1 MGELLHVSSSPHIRS
16 KVTTDYLMKMVI
28 VALMPA
34 TVAGVCFF
42 GWKALLLVCLSVAT
56 CVATEGIYETL
67 MHKPL
72 TIWDGSA
79 VITGLLLGLNL
90 PASAPWWI
98 PVIGGV
104 FAILIVKQLFGGL
117 GQNIMNPALAARCFL
132 LLSFTGQMTNFSAD
146 GGLVKLVDTVSG
158 ATYSSK
164 GIISAVKNAL
174 TGEKDSGTT
183 GSSQEGTSASQSQST
198 PEAAGSV
205 QEPSAY
211 KDGTYYGT
219 GTGFAGNL
227 KVEVVINGGKISNIQ
242 IVETNDGSEYIQK
255 ASGVINRIL
264 GAQSTNGIDT
274 VSGATFSSNGI
285 IKAVR
290 NALSQA
296 AATES
301 VAAENRGSTGSDGT
315 NTENKENTENNTTA
329 VNGTLPY
336 NEGVYYG
343 TAEGYNG
350 DITVAVVI
358 QEKTLKAVLVI
369 GEEDDDAF
377 FGRAMDVVTQMMKK
391 QSTEVDTV
399 SGATYS
405 SKGLIQAVKNA
416 LEEAKR
422 VTNGETDTDD
432 DNNVVQLNT
441 EEVEKAIDAVNELN
455 GSDYTSASW
464 AVVKVRLKDARKV
477 LKNATE
483 QTQLDEAAVQLNQA
497 VTELQISDGT
507 NDDPEPDLPPESTY
521 IDGVY
526 PVTVLCLPDAD
537 MDFEAYN
544 LFAQVTIQDDKI
556 IKIDNV
562 YGDGGSGNDSYI
574 NKAVNG
580 TSSKTGVVKQITEK
594 GNLDGIDTVSRATCT
609 SQAIIDA
616 CQQALNNAKRQ

>member
-1 MGELLHVSSSPHIRS
+1 MDIREVIEKCKPFAPVLSAAVVAACVAGSLYGYKVPVYEMNASVGETQEQQDEVPVVKTSTEDAEDETAEDEEQAKGSFDLEDGVYQGSGTGYRGDI
-16 KVTTDYLMKMVI
+16 
-28 VALMPA
+28 
-34 TVAGVCFF
+34 TVAVKIKDKQIASIEILSASDDEPFF
-42 GWKALLLVCLSVAT
+42 GRAK
-56 CVATEGIYETL
+56 
-67 MHKPL
+67 
-72 TIWDGSA
+72 
-79 VITGLLLGLNL
+79 GL
-90 PASAPWWI
+90 I
-98 PVIGGV
+98 DQI
-104 FAILIVKQLFGGL
+104 IKKQ
-117 GQNIMNPALAARCFL
+117 
-132 LLSFTGQMTNFSAD
+132 ST
-146 GGLVKLVDTVSG
+146 KVDTVSG

-183 GSSQEGTSASQSQST
+183 GSSQEGTSGNQNTT
-198 PEAAGSV
+198 PEAVGSV
-205 QEPSAY
+205 QEPSSY

-219 GTGFAGNL
+219 GSGFAGNL
-227 KVEVVINGGKISNIQ
+227 KVEVVISGGKISSIQ

-255 ASGVINRIL
+255 ASGVISQIL
-264 GAQSTNGIDT
+264 NAQSTNNIDT

-301 VAAENRGSTGSDGT
+301 TAAENGGTSDGSD
-315 NTENKENTENNTTA
+315 TEKKDDTTTT
-329 VNGTLPY
+329 VTGTLPY

-350 DITVAVVI
+350 DITVAIVI
-358 QEKTLKAVLVI
+358 QENTLKAVLVI
-369 GEEDDDAF
+369 GEEDDDTF
-377 FGRAMDVVTQMMKK
+377 FNRAMDVVAQMMKK

-416 LEEAKR
+416 LEEARR
-422 VTNGETDTDD
+422 VTNGETDD

-464 AVVKVRLKDARKV
+464 AVVKVRLKDARKA

-483 QTQLDEAAVQLNQA
+483 QTQLDEAAAELNQA
-497 VTELQISDGT
+497 VKELRISDGS
-507 NDDPEPDLPPESTY
+507 NEAPEPDVPESTY
-521 IDGVY
+521 IDGEY
-526 PVTVLCLPDAD
+526 PVTVLCLPDED
-537 MDFEAYN
+537 MDFVAYN
-544 LFAQVTIQDDKI
+544 LFATVAIRDDEI
-556 IKIDNV
+556 VGITNI
-562 YGDGGSGNDSYI
+562 YGDGGSDNGSYI
-574 NKAVNG
+574 RRAING
-580 TSSKTGVVKQITEK
+580 TSSKAGVVDQIIKK

-616 CQQALNNAKRQ
+616 CQQALNNAKR

>member
-1 MGELLHVSSSPHIRS
+1 MDIREVIEKCKPFAPVLS
-16 KVTTDYLMKMVI
+16 AAVVAACVAGSLYGYKVPVYEMNASVEETQEQQDEVPVVKTSTEDAEDETAEDEEQAKGSFDLEDGVYQGTGTGYRGDI
-28 VALMPA
+28 
-34 TVAGVCFF
+34 TVAVKIKDKQIASIEILSASDDEPFF
-42 GWKALLLVCLSVAT
+42 GRAK
-56 CVATEGIYETL
+56 
-67 MHKPL
+67 
-72 TIWDGSA
+72 
-79 VITGLLLGLNL
+79 GL
-90 PASAPWWI
+90 I
-98 PVIGGV
+98 DQI
-104 FAILIVKQLFGGL
+104 IKKQ
-117 GQNIMNPALAARCFL
+117 
-132 LLSFTGQMTNFSAD
+132 ST
-146 GGLVKLVDTVSG
+146 KVDTVSG

-183 GSSQEGTSASQSQST
+183 GSSQEGTSGNQNTT
-198 PEAAGSV
+198 PEAVGSV
-205 QEPSAY
+205 QEPSSY

-219 GTGFAGNL
+219 GSGFAGNL
-227 KVEVVINGGKISNIQ
+227 KVEVVISGGKISSIQ

-255 ASGVINRIL
+255 ASGVISQIL
-264 GAQSTNGIDT
+264 NAQSTNNIDT

-301 VAAENRGSTGSDGT
+301 TAAENGGTSDGSD
-315 NTENKENTENNTTA
+315 TEKKDDTTTT
-329 VNGTLPY
+329 VTGTLPY

-350 DITVAVVI
+350 DITVAIVI
-358 QEKTLKAVLVI
+358 QENTLKAVLVI
-369 GEEDDDAF
+369 GEEDDDTF
-377 FGRAMDVVTQMMKK
+377 FNRAMDVVTQMMKK

-416 LEEAKR
+416 LEEARR
-422 VTNGETDTDD
+422 VTNGETDD

-464 AVVKVRLKDARKV
+464 AVVKVRLKDARKA

-483 QTQLDEAAVQLNQA
+483 QTQLDEAAAELNQA
-497 VTELQISDGT
+497 VKELRISDGS
-507 NDDPEPDLPPESTY
+507 NEAPEADVPESTY
-521 IDGVY
+521 IDGEY
-526 PVTVLCLPDAD
+526 PVTVLCLPDED
-537 MDFEAYN
+537 MDFVAYN
-544 LFAQVTIQDDKI
+544 LFATVTIRDDEI
-556 IKIDNV
+556 VGITNI
-562 YGDGGSGNDSYI
+562 YGDGGSDNDSYI
-574 NKAVNG
+574 RRAING
-580 TSSKTGVVKQITEK
+580 TSSKAGVVDQIIKK

-616 CQQALNNAKRQ
+616 CQQALNNAKR

>member
-1 MGELLHVSSSPHIRS
+1 MDIREVIEKCKPFAPVLSAAVVAACVAGSLYGYKVPVYEMNASVGETQEQQDEVPVVKTSTEDAENETAEDEEQAKGSFDLEDGVYQGIGTGYRG
-16 KVTTDYLMKMVI
+16 DI
-28 VALMPA
+28 
-34 TVAGVCFF
+34 TVAVKIKDKQIASIEILSASDDEPFF
-42 GWKALLLVCLSVAT
+42 GRAK
-56 CVATEGIYETL
+56 
-67 MHKPL
+67 
-72 TIWDGSA
+72 
-79 VITGLLLGLNL
+79 GL
-90 PASAPWWI
+90 I
-98 PVIGGV
+98 DQI
-104 FAILIVKQLFGGL
+104 IKKQ
-117 GQNIMNPALAARCFL
+117 
-132 LLSFTGQMTNFSAD
+132 ST
-146 GGLVKLVDTVSG
+146 KVDTVSG

-183 GSSQEGTSASQSQST
+183 GSSQEGTSGNQNTT
-198 PEAAGSV
+198 PEAVGSV
-205 QEPSAY
+205 QEPSSY

-219 GTGFAGNL
+219 GSGFAGNL
-227 KVEVVINGGKISNIQ
+227 KVEVVISGGKISSIQ

-255 ASGVINRIL
+255 ASGVISQIL
-264 GAQSTNGIDT
+264 NAQSTNNIDT

-301 VAAENRGSTGSDGT
+301 TAAENGGTSDGSD
-315 NTENKENTENNTTA
+315 TEKKDDTITT
-329 VNGTLPY
+329 VTGTLPY

-350 DITVAVVI
+350 DITVAIVI
-358 QEKTLKAVLVI
+358 QENTLKAVLVI
-369 GEEDDDAF
+369 GEEDDDTF
-377 FGRAMDVVTQMMKK
+377 FNRAMDVVTQMMKK

-416 LEEAKR
+416 LEEARR
-422 VTNGETDTDD
+422 VTNGETDD

-464 AVVKVRLKDARKV
+464 AVVKVRLKDARKA

-483 QTQLDEAAVQLNQA
+483 QTQLDEAAAELNQA
-497 VTELQISDGT
+497 VKELRISDGS
-507 NDDPEPDLPPESTY
+507 NEAPEPDVPESIY
-521 IDGVY
+521 IDGEY
-526 PVTVLCLPDAD
+526 PVTVLCLPDED
-537 MDFEAYN
+537 MDFVAYN
-544 LFAQVTIQDDKI
+544 LFATVTIRDDEI
-556 IKIDNV
+556 VGITNI
-562 YGDGGSGNDSYI
+562 YGDGGSDNDSYI
-574 NKAVNG
+574 RRAING
-580 TSSKTGVVKQITEK
+580 TSSKAGVVDQIIQK

-616 CQQALNNAKRQ
+616 CQQALNNAKR

>member
-72 TIWDGSA
+72 TIRDGSA

-158 ATYSSK
+158 AT
-164 GIISAVKNAL
+164 
-174 TGEKDSGTT
+174 
-183 GSSQEGTSASQSQST
+183 
-198 PEAAGSV
+198 
-205 QEPSAY
+205 
-211 KDGTYYGT
+211 
-219 GTGFAGNL
+219 
-227 KVEVVINGGKISNIQ
+227 
-242 IVETNDGSEYIQK
+242 
-255 ASGVINRIL
+255 
-264 GAQSTNGIDT
+264 
-274 VSGATFSSNGI
+274 FSSNGI

-301 VAAENRGSTGSDGT
+301 TAAENGGTSDGSD
-315 NTENKENTENNTTA
+315 TEKKDDTTTT
-329 VNGTLPY
+329 VTGTLPY

-350 DITVAVVI
+350 DITVAIVI
-358 QEKTLKAVLVI
+358 QENTLKAVLVI
-369 GEEDDDAF
+369 GEEDDDTF
-377 FGRAMDVVTQMMKK
+377 FNRAMDVVTQMMKK

-416 LEEAKR
+416 LEEARR
-422 VTNGETDTDD
+422 VTNGETDD

-464 AVVKVRLKDARKV
+464 AVVKVRLKDARKA

-483 QTQLDEAAVQLNQA
+483 QTQLDEAAAELNQA
-497 VTELQISDGT
+497 VKELRISDGS
-507 NDDPEPDLPPESTY
+507 NEAPEPDVPESTY
-521 IDGVY
+521 IDGEY
-526 PVTVLCLPDAD
+526 PVTVLCLPDED
-537 MDFEAYN
+537 MDFVAYN
-544 LFAQVTIQDDKI
+544 LFATVAIRDDEI
-556 IKIDNV
+556 VGITNI
-562 YGDGGSGNDSYI
+562 YGDGGSDNDSYI
-574 NKAVNG
+574 RRAING
-580 TSSKTGVVKQITEK
+580 TSSKAGVVDQIIKK

-616 CQQALNNAKRQ
+616 CQQALNNAKR

>member
-1 MGELLHVSSSPHIRS
+1 MDIREVIEKCKPFAPVLSAAVVAACVAGSLYGYKVPVYEMNASVGETQEQQDEVPVVKTSTEDAEDETAEDEEQAKGSFDLEDGVYQGSGTGYRGDI
-16 KVTTDYLMKMVI
+16 
-28 VALMPA
+28 
-34 TVAGVCFF
+34 TVAVKIKDKQIASIEILSASDDEPFF
-42 GWKALLLVCLSVAT
+42 GRAK
-56 CVATEGIYETL
+56 
-67 MHKPL
+67 
-72 TIWDGSA
+72 
-79 VITGLLLGLNL
+79 GL
-90 PASAPWWI
+90 I
-98 PVIGGV
+98 DQI
-104 FAILIVKQLFGGL
+104 IKKQ
-117 GQNIMNPALAARCFL
+117 
-132 LLSFTGQMTNFSAD
+132 ST
-146 GGLVKLVDTVSG
+146 KVDTVSG

-183 GSSQEGTSASQSQST
+183 GSSQEGTSGNQNTT
-198 PEAAGSV
+198 PEEVGSV
-205 QEPSAY
+205 QEPSSY

-219 GTGFAGNL
+219 GSGFAGNL
-227 KVEVVINGGKISNIQ
+227 KVEVVISGGKISSIQ

-255 ASGVINRIL
+255 ASGVISQIL
-264 GAQSTNGIDT
+264 NAQSTNNIDT

-301 VAAENRGSTGSDGT
+301 TAAENGGTSGGSD
-315 NTENKENTENNTTA
+315 TEKKDDTTTT
-329 VNGTLPY
+329 VTGTLPY

-350 DITVAVVI
+350 DITVAIVI
-358 QEKTLKAVLVI
+358 QENTLKAVLVI
-369 GEEDDDAF
+369 GEEDDDTF
-377 FGRAMDVVTQMMKK
+377 FNRAMDVVTQMMKK

-416 LEEAKR
+416 LEEARR
-422 VTNGETDTDD
+422 VTNGETDD

-464 AVVKVRLKDARKV
+464 AVVKVRLKDARKA

-483 QTQLDEAAVQLNQA
+483 QTQLDEAAAELNQA
-497 VTELQISDGT
+497 VKELRISDGS
-507 NDDPEPDLPPESTY
+507 NEDPEPDVPESTY
-521 IDGVY
+521 IDGEY
-526 PVTVLCLPDAD
+526 PVTVLCLPDED
-537 MDFEAYN
+537 MDFVAYN
-544 LFAQVTIQDDKI
+544 LFATVAIRDDEI
-556 IKIDNV
+556 VGITNI
-562 YGDGGSGNDSYI
+562 YGDGGADNDSYI
-574 NKAVNG
+574 RRAING
-580 TSSKTGVVKQITEK
+580 TSSKAGVVDQIIKK

-616 CQQALNNAKRQ
+616 CQQALNNAKR

>member
-1 MGELLHVSSSPHIRS
+1 MDIREMLEKCKPFAPVVSAAVVAACVAGSLYGY
-16 KVTTDYLMKMVI
+16 KVPVYETKASVEDTQEQEDEVPVVKTSTEEETKEDEAAEEEEQAKGSFDLEDGVYQGSGTGYRGNI
-28 VALMPA
+28 
-34 TVAGVCFF
+34 TVAVTIKDKQITSIEILSASDDEPFF
-42 GWKALLLVCLSVAT
+42 GRAK
-56 CVATEGIYETL
+56 
-67 MHKPL
+67 
-72 TIWDGSA
+72 
-79 VITGLLLGLNL
+79 GL
-90 PASAPWWI
+90 I
-98 PVIGGV
+98 DQI
-104 FAILIVKQLFGGL
+104 IKKQ
-117 GQNIMNPALAARCFL
+117 
-132 LLSFTGQMTNFSAD
+132 ST
-146 GGLVKLVDTVSG
+146 KVDTVSG

-174 TGEKDSGTT
+174 TGKKDSGTT

-198 PEAAGSV
+198 PEAVGSV
-205 QEPSAY
+205 QEPAAY

-227 KVEVVINGGKISNIQ
+227 KVEVVITGGKISNIQ

-255 ASGVINRIL
+255 ASGVINQIL
-264 GAQSTNGIDT
+264 GAQSTNCIDT

-301 VAAENRGSTGSDGT
+301 VAAENGGNAGSDGT

-369 GEEDDDAF
+369 GEEDDDVF

-422 VTNGETDTDD
+422 VTNGDTDTDD

-464 AVVKVRLKDARKV
+464 AVVRVRLKDARKV

-483 QTQLDEAAVQLNQA
+483 QTQLDEAAAQLNQA
-497 VTELQISDGT
+497 VQELQISDGT
-507 NDDPEPDLPPESTY
+507 NEDPEPEPPTESTY
-521 IDGVY
+521 MDGVY

-616 CQQALNNAKRQ
+616 CQQALNNAKRK

>member
-1 MGELLHVSSSPHIRS
+1 MDIREVIEKCKPFAPVLS
-16 KVTTDYLMKMVI
+16 AAVVAACVAGSLYGYKVPVYEMNASVEETQEQQDEVPVVKTSTEDAEDETAEDEEQAKGSFDLEDGVYQGTGTGYRGDI
-28 VALMPA
+28 
-34 TVAGVCFF
+34 TVAVKIKDKQIASIEILSASDDEPFF
-42 GWKALLLVCLSVAT
+42 GRAK
-56 CVATEGIYETL
+56 
-67 MHKPL
+67 
-72 TIWDGSA
+72 
-79 VITGLLLGLNL
+79 GL
-90 PASAPWWI
+90 I
-98 PVIGGV
+98 DQI
-104 FAILIVKQLFGGL
+104 IKKQS
-117 GQNIMNPALAARCFL
+117 M
-132 LLSFTGQMTNFSAD
+132 
-146 GGLVKLVDTVSG
+146 KVDTVSG

-183 GSSQEGTSASQSQST
+183 GSSQEGTSGNQNTT
-198 PEAAGSV
+198 PEAVGSV
-205 QEPSAY
+205 QEPASY

-219 GTGFAGNL
+219 GSGFAGNL
-227 KVEVVINGGKISNIQ
+227 KVEVVISGGKISSIQ

-255 ASGVINRIL
+255 ASGVISQIL
-264 GAQSTNGIDT
+264 NAQSTNNIDT

-301 VAAENRGSTGSDGT
+301 TAAENGGTSDGSD
-315 NTENKENTENNTTA
+315 TEKKDDTTTT
-329 VNGTLPY
+329 VTGTLPY

-350 DITVAVVI
+350 DITVAIVI
-358 QEKTLKAVLVI
+358 QENTLKAVLVI
-369 GEEDDDAF
+369 GEEDDDTF
-377 FGRAMDVVTQMMKK
+377 FNRAMDVVTQMMKK

-416 LEEAKR
+416 LEEARR
-422 VTNGETDTDD
+422 VTNGETDD

-464 AVVKVRLKDARKV
+464 AVVKVRLKDARKA
-477 LKNATE
+477 LKNATG
-483 QTQLDEAAVQLNQA
+483 QVQLDEAAAQLNQA
-497 VTELQISDGT
+497 VQELQISDGT
-507 NDDPEPDLPPESTY
+507 NEDPEPDLPPESTY

-580 TSSKTGVVKQITEK
+580 TSSKTGVVKQIIDK
-594 GNLDGIDTVSRATCT
+594 GNLDGIDAVSRATCT

>member
-1 MGELLHVSSSPHIRS
+1 MDIR
-16 KVTTDYLMKMVI
+16 KVIEKCKPFAPVLSAAV
-28 VALMPA
+28 VAACVAGSLYGYKVPVYEMNASVEETQEQQDEVPVVKTSTEDA
-34 TVAGVCFF
+34 EDETAEDEEQAKGSFDLEDGVYQGSGTGYRGDITVAVKIKDKQIASIEILSASDDEPFF
-42 GWKALLLVCLSVAT
+42 GRAK
-56 CVATEGIYETL
+56 
-67 MHKPL
+67 
-72 TIWDGSA
+72 
-79 VITGLLLGLNL
+79 GL
-90 PASAPWWI
+90 I
-98 PVIGGV
+98 DQI
-104 FAILIVKQLFGGL
+104 IKKQ
-117 GQNIMNPALAARCFL
+117 
-132 LLSFTGQMTNFSAD
+132 ST
-146 GGLVKLVDTVSG
+146 KVDTVSG

-183 GSSQEGTSASQSQST
+183 GSSQEGTSGNQNTT
-198 PEAAGSV
+198 PEAVGSV
-205 QEPSAY
+205 QEPSSY

-219 GTGFAGNL
+219 GSGFAGNL
-227 KVEVVINGGKISNIQ
+227 KVEVVISGGKISSIQ

-255 ASGVINRIL
+255 ASGVISQIL
-264 GAQSTNGIDT
+264 NAQSTNNIDT

-301 VAAENRGSTGSDGT
+301 TAAENGGTSDGSD
-315 NTENKENTENNTTA
+315 TEKKDDTTTT
-329 VNGTLPY
+329 VTGTLPY

-350 DITVAVVI
+350 DITVAIVI
-358 QEKTLKAVLVI
+358 QENTLKAVLVI
-369 GEEDDDAF
+369 GEEDDDTF
-377 FGRAMDVVTQMMKK
+377 FNRAMDVVTQMMKK

-416 LEEAKR
+416 LEEARR
-422 VTNGETDTDD
+422 VTNGETDD

-464 AVVKVRLKDARKV
+464 AVVKVRLKDARKA

-483 QTQLDEAAVQLNQA
+483 QTQLDEAAAELNQA
-497 VTELQISDGT
+497 VKELRISDGS
-507 NDDPEPDLPPESTY
+507 NEAPEPDVPERTY
-521 IDGVY
+521 IDGEY
-526 PVTVLCLPDAD
+526 PVTVLCLPDED
-537 MDFEAYN
+537 MDFVAYN
-544 LFAQVTIQDDKI
+544 LFATVAIRDDEI
-556 IKIDNV
+556 VGITNI
-562 YGDGGSGNDSYI
+562 YGDGGSDNDSYI
-574 NKAVNG
+574 RRAING
-580 TSSKTGVVKQITEK
+580 TSSKAGVVDQIIKK

-616 CQQALNNAKRQ
+616 CQQALNNAKR

>member
-1 MGELLHVSSSPHIRS
+1 MDIREMLEKCKPFAPVLS
-16 KVTTDYLMKMVI
+16 AAV
-28 VALMPA
+28 VAA
-34 TVAGVCFF
+34 CVAGSLYGYKAPVYEIETSEQDAQQQQDEVPVVKTGTEKETDEDETAEEEEQAKGSFDLEDGVYQGTGTGYRGDITAAVKIKDKQIASIEILSASDDEPFF
-42 GWKALLLVCLSVAT
+42 GRAK
-56 CVATEGIYETL
+56 
-67 MHKPL
+67 
-72 TIWDGSA
+72 
-79 VITGLLLGLNL
+79 GL
-90 PASAPWWI
+90 I
-98 PVIGGV
+98 DQI
-104 FAILIVKQLFGGL
+104 IKKQ
-117 GQNIMNPALAARCFL
+117 
-132 LLSFTGQMTNFSAD
+132 ST
-146 GGLVKLVDTVSG
+146 KVDTVSG

-183 GSSQEGTSASQSQST
+183 GSSQEGQNQST

-205 QEPSAY
+205 QEPAAY

-227 KVEVVINGGKISNIQ
+227 KVEVVITGGKISNIQ

-255 ASGVINRIL
+255 ASGVINQIL
-264 GAQSTNGIDT
+264 DAQSTNGIDT

-296 AATES
+296 AVTETA
-301 VAAENRGSTGSDGT
+301 AAEKGSNSGSEGT

-329 VNGTLPY
+329 VTGTLPY

-350 DITVAVVI
+350 DITVAIVI
-358 QEKTLKAVLVI
+358 QKKTLKAVLVI

-405 SKGLIQAVKNA
+405 SNGLIQAVKNA

-441 EEVEKAIDAVNELN
+441 EEVEKAIDGVNALN
-455 GSDYTSASW
+455 GGDYTSASW
-464 AVVKVRLKDARKV
+464 AVVKVRLKDARKA
-477 LKNATE
+477 LKNATG
-483 QTQLDEAAVQLNQA
+483 QVQLDEAAAQLNQA
-497 VTELQISDGT
+497 VQELQISDGT
-507 NDDPEPDLPPESTY
+507 NEDPEPDLPPESTY

-556 IKIDNV
+556 TGIDNI

-574 NKAVNG
+574 NKAANG
-580 TSSKTGVVKQITEK
+580 TSSRTGVVKQIIDK
-594 GNLDGIDTVSRATCT
+594 GNLDGIDAITRATCT
-609 SQAIIDA
+609 SQAIIDM
-616 CQQALNNAKRQ
+616 CRQALNNAKR

>member
-1 MGELLHVSSSPHIRS
+1 MDIREVIEKCKPFAPVLSAAVVAACVAGSLYGYKVPAYEMNASVGETQEQQDEVPVVKISTEDAEDETAEDEEQAKGSFDLEDGVYQGTGTGYRGDI
-16 KVTTDYLMKMVI
+16 
-28 VALMPA
+28 
-34 TVAGVCFF
+34 TVAVKIKDKQIASIEILSASDDEPFF
-42 GWKALLLVCLSVAT
+42 GRAK
-56 CVATEGIYETL
+56 
-67 MHKPL
+67 
-72 TIWDGSA
+72 
-79 VITGLLLGLNL
+79 GL
-90 PASAPWWI
+90 I
-98 PVIGGV
+98 DQI
-104 FAILIVKQLFGGL
+104 IKKQ
-117 GQNIMNPALAARCFL
+117 
-132 LLSFTGQMTNFSAD
+132 ST
-146 GGLVKLVDTVSG
+146 KVDTVSG

-183 GSSQEGTSASQSQST
+183 GSSQEGTSGNQNTT
-198 PEAAGSV
+198 PEAVGSV
-205 QEPSAY
+205 QEPSSY

-219 GTGFAGNL
+219 GSGFAGNL
-227 KVEVVINGGKISNIQ
+227 KVEVVISGGKISSIQ

-255 ASGVINRIL
+255 ASGVISQIL
-264 GAQSTNGIDT
+264 NAQSTNNIDT

-301 VAAENRGSTGSDGT
+301 TAAENGGTSDGSD
-315 NTENKENTENNTTA
+315 TEKKDDTTTT
-329 VNGTLPY
+329 VTGTLPY

-350 DITVAVVI
+350 DITVAIVI
-358 QEKTLKAVLVI
+358 QENTLKAVLVI
-369 GEEDDDAF
+369 GEEDDDTF
-377 FGRAMDVVTQMMKK
+377 FNRAMDVVTQMMKK

-416 LEEAKR
+416 LEEARR
-422 VTNGETDTDD
+422 VTNGETDD

-464 AVVKVRLKDARKV
+464 AVVKVRLKDARKA

-483 QTQLDEAAVQLNQA
+483 QTQLDEAAAELNQA
-497 VTELQISDGT
+497 VKELRISDGS
-507 NDDPEPDLPPESTY
+507 NEAPEPDVPESTY
-521 IDGVY
+521 IDGEY
-526 PVTVLCLPDAD
+526 PVTVLCLPDED
-537 MDFEAYN
+537 MDFVAYN
-544 LFAQVTIQDDKI
+544 LFATVTIRDDEI
-556 IKIDNV
+556 VGITNI
-562 YGDGGSGNDSYI
+562 YGDGGSDNDSYI
-574 NKAVNG
+574 RRAING
-580 TSSKTGVVKQITEK
+580 TSSKAGVVDQIIKK

-616 CQQALNNAKRQ
+616 CQQALNNAKR

>member
-1 MGELLHVSSSPHIRS
+1 MDIREMLEKCKPFAPVVSAAVVAACVAGSLYGY
-16 KVTTDYLMKMVI
+16 KVPVYETKASVEDTQEQEDEVPVVKTSTEEETKEDEAAEEEEQAKGSFDLEDGVYQGSGTGYRGNI
-28 VALMPA
+28 
-34 TVAGVCFF
+34 TVAVTIKDKQITSIEILSASDDEPFF
-42 GWKALLLVCLSVAT
+42 GRAK
-56 CVATEGIYETL
+56 
-67 MHKPL
+67 
-72 TIWDGSA
+72 
-79 VITGLLLGLNL
+79 GL
-90 PASAPWWI
+90 I
-98 PVIGGV
+98 DQI
-104 FAILIVKQLFGGL
+104 IKKQ
-117 GQNIMNPALAARCFL
+117 
-132 LLSFTGQMTNFSAD
+132 ST
-146 GGLVKLVDTVSG
+146 KVDTVSG

-198 PEAAGSV
+198 PETVGSV
-205 QEPSAY
+205 QEPAAY

-227 KVEVVINGGKISNIQ
+227 KVEVVISGGKISNIQ

-255 ASGVINRIL
+255 ASGVINQIL

-296 AATES
+296 AVTETAS
-301 VAAENRGSTGSDGT
+301 AEKGGNSGFDGT
-315 NTENKENTENNTTA
+315 NTENKENTENSTTA
-329 VNGTLPY
+329 VTGTLPY

-358 QEKTLKAVLVI
+358 QEKNLKAVLVI

-422 VTNGETDTDD
+422 VTNGDTDTDD

-483 QTQLDEAAVQLNQA
+483 QTQLDEVAVQLNQA

-562 YGDGGSGNDSYI
+562 YGDGGSGNDRYI

-580 TSSKTGVVKQITEK
+580 TSSKTGVVKQITER

>member
-1 MGELLHVSSSPHIRS
+1 MDIREIIEKCKPFAPVVSAAVVAACVAGSLYGYKAP
-16 KVTTDYLMKMVI
+16 VYEMKASVEDTQEQEDEVPVVKTSTEETNEDEAAEEEEQAKGSFDLEDGVYQGTGTGYRGDI
-28 VALMPA
+28 
-34 TVAGVCFF
+34 TVAVKIKDKQIASIEILSAADDEPFF
-42 GWKALLLVCLSVAT
+42 GRAK
-56 CVATEGIYETL
+56 
-67 MHKPL
+67 
-72 TIWDGSA
+72 
-79 VITGLLLGLNL
+79 GL
-90 PASAPWWI
+90 I
-98 PVIGGV
+98 DQI
-104 FAILIVKQLFGGL
+104 IKKQ
-117 GQNIMNPALAARCFL
+117 
-132 LLSFTGQMTNFSAD
+132 ST
-146 GGLVKLVDTVSG
+146 KVDTVSG

-198 PEAAGSV
+198 PEAVGSV

-219 GTGFAGNL
+219 GTGFAGNM
-227 KVEVVINGGKISNIQ
+227 KVEVVISGGKISSIQ

-255 ASGVINRIL
+255 ASGVINQIL

-296 AATES
+296 AATETA
-301 VAAENRGSTGSDGT
+301 AAENGGNTGSDGT
-315 NTENKENTENNTTA
+315 NTENKENTDNNTTA
-329 VNGTLPY
+329 VTGTLPY

-350 DITVAVVI
+350 DITVAIVI
-358 QEKTLKAVLVI
+358 QEKTLKAVLII

-377 FGRAMDVVTQMMKK
+377 FGRALDVVTQMMKK

-441 EEVEKAIDAVNELN
+441 EEVEKAIDGVNALN
-455 GSDYTSASW
+455 GGDYTSASW
-464 AVVKVRLKDARKV
+464 AVVKVRLKDARKA
-477 LKNATE
+477 LKNATG
-483 QTQLDEAAVQLNQA
+483 QVQLDEAAAQLNQA
-497 VTELQISDGT
+497 VQELQISDGT
-507 NDDPEPDLPPESTY
+507 NEDPEPDLPPESTY

-556 IKIDNV
+556 TGIDNI

-574 NKAVNG
+574 NKAANG
-580 TSSKTGVVKQITEK
+580 TSSRTGVVKQIIDK
-594 GNLDGIDTVSRATCT
+594 GNLDGIDAVTRATCT

>member
-1 MGELLHVSSSPHIRS
+1 MDIREVIEKCKPFAPVLS
-16 KVTTDYLMKMVI
+16 AAVVAACVAGSLYGYKVPVYEMNASVEETQEQQDEVPVVKTSTEDAEDETAEDEEQAKASFDLEDGVYQGSGTGYRGDI
-28 VALMPA
+28 
-34 TVAGVCFF
+34 TVAVKIKDKQIASIEILSASDDEPFF
-42 GWKALLLVCLSVAT
+42 GRAK
-56 CVATEGIYETL
+56 
-67 MHKPL
+67 
-72 TIWDGSA
+72 
-79 VITGLLLGLNL
+79 GL
-90 PASAPWWI
+90 I
-98 PVIGGV
+98 DQI
-104 FAILIVKQLFGGL
+104 IKKQ
-117 GQNIMNPALAARCFL
+117 
-132 LLSFTGQMTNFSAD
+132 ST
-146 GGLVKLVDTVSG
+146 KVDTVSG

-183 GSSQEGTSASQSQST
+183 GSSQEGTSGNQNTT
-198 PEAAGSV
+198 PEAVGSV
-205 QEPSAY
+205 QEPSSY

-219 GTGFAGNL
+219 GSGFAGNL
-227 KVEVVINGGKISNIQ
+227 KVEVVISGGKISSIQ

-255 ASGVINRIL
+255 ASGVISQIL
-264 GAQSTNGIDT
+264 NAQSTNNIDT

-301 VAAENRGSTGSDGT
+301 TAAENGGASDGSD
-315 NTENKENTENNTTA
+315 TEKKDDTTTT
-329 VNGTLPY
+329 VTGTLPY

-350 DITVAVVI
+350 DITVAIVI
-358 QEKTLKAVLVI
+358 QENTLKAVLVI
-369 GEEDDDAF
+369 GEEDDDTF
-377 FGRAMDVVTQMMKK
+377 FNRAMDVVTQMMKK

-416 LEEAKR
+416 LEEARR
-422 VTNGETDTDD
+422 VTNGETDD

-464 AVVKVRLKDARKV
+464 AVVKVRLKDARKA

-483 QTQLDEAAVQLNQA
+483 QTQLDEAAAELNQA
-497 VTELQISDGT
+497 VKELRISDGS
-507 NDDPEPDLPPESTY
+507 NEAPEPDVPESIY
-521 IDGVY
+521 IDGEY
-526 PVTVLCLPDAD
+526 PVTVLCLPDED
-537 MDFEAYN
+537 MDFVAYN
-544 LFAQVTIQDDKI
+544 LFATVTIRDDEI
-556 IKIDNV
+556 VGITNI
-562 YGDGGSGNDSYI
+562 YGDGGSDNDSYI
-574 NKAVNG
+574 RRAING
-580 TSSKTGVVKQITEK
+580 TSSKAGVVDQIIKK

-616 CQQALNNAKRQ
+616 CQQALNNAKR

>member
-1 MGELLHVSSSPHIRS
+1 MDIREVIEKCKPFAPVLSAAVVAACVAGSLYGYKVPVYEMNASVGETQEQQDEVPVVKTSTEDAEDETAEDEEQAKGSFDLEDGVYQGSGTGYRGDI
-16 KVTTDYLMKMVI
+16 
-28 VALMPA
+28 
-34 TVAGVCFF
+34 TVAVKIKDKQIASIEILSASDDEPFF
-42 GWKALLLVCLSVAT
+42 GRAK
-56 CVATEGIYETL
+56 
-67 MHKPL
+67 
-72 TIWDGSA
+72 
-79 VITGLLLGLNL
+79 GL
-90 PASAPWWI
+90 I
-98 PVIGGV
+98 DQI
-104 FAILIVKQLFGGL
+104 IKKQ
-117 GQNIMNPALAARCFL
+117 
-132 LLSFTGQMTNFSAD
+132 ST
-146 GGLVKLVDTVSG
+146 KVDTVSG

-183 GSSQEGTSASQSQST
+183 GSSQEGTSGNQNTT
-198 PEAAGSV
+198 PEAVGSV
-205 QEPSAY
+205 QEPSSY

-219 GTGFAGNL
+219 GSGFAGNL
-227 KVEVVINGGKISNIQ
+227 KVEVVISGGKISSIQ

-255 ASGVINRIL
+255 ASGVISQIL
-264 GAQSTNGIDT
+264 NAQSTNNIDT

-301 VAAENRGSTGSDGT
+301 TAAENGGTSDGSD
-315 NTENKENTENNTTA
+315 TEKKDDTTTT
-329 VNGTLPY
+329 VTGTLPY

-350 DITVAVVI
+350 DITVAIVI
-358 QEKTLKAVLVI
+358 QENTLKAVLVI
-369 GEEDDDAF
+369 GEEDDDTF
-377 FGRAMDVVTQMMKK
+377 FNRAMDVVTQMMKK

-416 LEEAKR
+416 MEEARR
-422 VTNGETDTDD
+422 VTNGETDD

-464 AVVKVRLKDARKV
+464 AVVKVRLKDARKA

-483 QTQLDEAAVQLNQA
+483 QTQLDEAAAELNQA
-497 VTELQISDGT
+497 VKELRISDGS
-507 NDDPEPDLPPESTY
+507 NEAPEPDVPESTY
-521 IDGVY
+521 IDGEY
-526 PVTVLCLPDAD
+526 PVTVLCLPDED
-537 MDFEAYN
+537 MDFVAYN
-544 LFAQVTIQDDKI
+544 LFATVTIRDDEI
-556 IKIDNV
+556 VGITNI
-562 YGDGGSGNDSYI
+562 YGDGESDNDSYI
-574 NKAVNG
+574 RRAING
-580 TSSKTGVVKQITEK
+580 TSSKAGVVDQIIKK

-616 CQQALNNAKRQ
+616 CQQALNNAKR

>member
-1 MGELLHVSSSPHIRS
+1 MDIREVIEKCKPFAPVLSAAVVAACVAGSLYGYKVPVYEMNASVGETQEQQDEVPVVKTSTEDAENETAEDEEQAKGSFDLEDGVYQGTGTGYRGDI
-16 KVTTDYLMKMVI
+16 
-28 VALMPA
+28 
-34 TVAGVCFF
+34 TVAVKIKDKQIASIEILSASDDEPFF
-42 GWKALLLVCLSVAT
+42 GRAK
-56 CVATEGIYETL
+56 
-67 MHKPL
+67 
-72 TIWDGSA
+72 
-79 VITGLLLGLNL
+79 GL
-90 PASAPWWI
+90 I
-98 PVIGGV
+98 DQI
-104 FAILIVKQLFGGL
+104 IKKQ
-117 GQNIMNPALAARCFL
+117 
-132 LLSFTGQMTNFSAD
+132 ST
-146 GGLVKLVDTVSG
+146 KVDTVSG

-183 GSSQEGTSASQSQST
+183 GSSQEGTSGNQNTT
-198 PEAAGSV
+198 PEAVGSV
-205 QEPSAY
+205 QEPSSY

-219 GTGFAGNL
+219 GSGFAGNL
-227 KVEVVINGGKISNIQ
+227 KVEVVISGGKISSIQ

-255 ASGVINRIL
+255 ASGVISQIL
-264 GAQSTNGIDT
+264 NAQSTNNIDT

-301 VAAENRGSTGSDGT
+301 TAAENGGTSDGSD
-315 NTENKENTENNTTA
+315 TEKKDDTTTT
-329 VNGTLPY
+329 VTGTLPY

-350 DITVAVVI
+350 DITVAIVI
-358 QEKTLKAVLVI
+358 QENTLKAVLVI
-369 GEEDDDAF
+369 GEEDDDTF
-377 FGRAMDVVTQMMKK
+377 FNRAMDVVTQIMKK

-416 LEEAKR
+416 LEEARR
-422 VTNGETDTDD
+422 VTNGETDD

-464 AVVKVRLKDARKV
+464 AVVKVRLKDARKA

-483 QTQLDEAAVQLNQA
+483 QTQLDEAAAELNQA
-497 VTELQISDGT
+497 VKELRISDGS
-507 NDDPEPDLPPESTY
+507 NEAPEPDVPESIY
-521 IDGVY
+521 IDGEY
-526 PVTVLCLPDAD
+526 PVTVLCLPDED
-537 MDFEAYN
+537 MDFVAYN
-544 LFAQVTIQDDKI
+544 LFATVTIRDDEI
-556 IKIDNV
+556 VGITNI
-562 YGDGGSGNDSYI
+562 YGDGGSDNDSYI
-574 NKAVNG
+574 RRAING
-580 TSSKTGVVKQITEK
+580 TSSKAGVVDQIIKK

-616 CQQALNNAKRQ
+616 CQQALNNAKR

>member
-1 MGELLHVSSSPHIRS
+1 MDIREIIEKCKPFAPVVSAAV
-16 KVTTDYLMKMVI
+16 VTACVAGSLYGYKAPVYEMKASVEDTQEQEDEVPVVKTSTEEETNEDEAAEDEEQAKGSFDLEDGVYQGTGTGYRGDI
-28 VALMPA
+28 
-34 TVAGVCFF
+34 TVAVKVKDKQITSIEILSASDDEPFF
-42 GWKALLLVCLSVAT
+42 GRAK
-56 CVATEGIYETL
+56 
-67 MHKPL
+67 
-72 TIWDGSA
+72 
-79 VITGLLLGLNL
+79 GL
-90 PASAPWWI
+90 I
-98 PVIGGV
+98 DQI
-104 FAILIVKQLFGGL
+104 IKKQ
-117 GQNIMNPALAARCFL
+117 
-132 LLSFTGQMTNFSAD
+132 ST
-146 GGLVKLVDTVSG
+146 KVDTVSG

-183 GSSQEGTSASQSQST
+183 GSSQEGTSTSQSQST
-198 PEAAGSV
+198 PETVGSV
-205 QEPSAY
+205 QEPAAY

-227 KVEVVINGGKISNIQ
+227 KVEVVISGGKISSIQ

-255 ASGVINRIL
+255 ASGVINQIL
-264 GAQSTNGIDT
+264 NAQSTNNIDT

-296 AATES
+296 AATET
-301 VAAENRGSTGSDGT
+301 AAVENGGNSGSNGT
-315 NTENKENTENNTTA
+315 NTENKENTDNNTTA
-329 VNGTLPY
+329 VTGTLPY

-350 DITVAVVI
+350 DITVAIVI

-422 VTNGETDTDD
+422 VTNGETDADD
-432 DNNVVQLNT
+432 DNVVQLNT

-455 GSDYTSASW
+455 GGDYTSASW
-464 AVVKVRLKDARKV
+464 AVVKVRLKDARKA

-483 QTQLDEAAVQLNQA
+483 QAQLDEAAAELNQA
-497 VTELQISDGT
+497 VQGLQISDGT
-507 NDDPEPDLPPESTY
+507 DDDPEPDVPESVY
-521 IDGVY
+521 IDGEY

-544 LFAQVTIQDDKI
+544 LFATVTIRDDAI
-556 IKIDNV
+556 VGITNV

-574 NKAVNG
+574 KKAVNG
-580 TSSKTGVVKQITEK
+580 TSGKTGVVDQIIKK
-594 GNLDGIDTVSRATCT
+594 GNLDGIDAVTRATCT

>member
-1 MGELLHVSSSPHIRS
+1 MDIREVIEKCKPFAPVLSAAVVAACVAGALYGYKVPVYEMNASVGETQEQQDEVPVVKTSTEDAEDETAEDEEQAKGSFDLEDGVYQGSGTGYRGDI
-16 KVTTDYLMKMVI
+16 
-28 VALMPA
+28 
-34 TVAGVCFF
+34 TVAVKIKDKQITSIEILSASDDEPFF
-42 GWKALLLVCLSVAT
+42 GRAK
-56 CVATEGIYETL
+56 
-67 MHKPL
+67 
-72 TIWDGSA
+72 
-79 VITGLLLGLNL
+79 GL
-90 PASAPWWI
+90 I
-98 PVIGGV
+98 DQI
-104 FAILIVKQLFGGL
+104 IKKQ
-117 GQNIMNPALAARCFL
+117 
-132 LLSFTGQMTNFSAD
+132 ST
-146 GGLVKLVDTVSG
+146 KVDTVSG

-183 GSSQEGTSASQSQST
+183 GSSQEGTSGNQNTT
-198 PEAAGSV
+198 PEAVGSV
-205 QEPSAY
+205 QEPSSY

-219 GTGFAGNL
+219 GSGFAGNL
-227 KVEVVINGGKISNIQ
+227 KVEVVISGGKISSIQ

-255 ASGVINRIL
+255 ASGVISQIL
-264 GAQSTNGIDT
+264 NAQSTNNIDT

-301 VAAENRGSTGSDGT
+301 TAAENGGTSDGSD
-315 NTENKENTENNTTA
+315 TEKKDNTTTT
-329 VNGTLPY
+329 VTGTLPY

-350 DITVAVVI
+350 DITVAIVI
-358 QEKTLKAVLVI
+358 QENTLKAVLVI
-369 GEEDDDAF
+369 GEEDDDTF
-377 FGRAMDVVTQMMKK
+377 FNRAMDVVTQIMKK

-416 LEEAKR
+416 LEEARR
-422 VTNGETDTDD
+422 VTNGETDD

-464 AVVKVRLKDARKV
+464 AVVKVRLKDARKA

-483 QTQLDEAAVQLNQA
+483 QTQLDEAAAELNQA
-497 VTELQISDGT
+497 VKELRISDGS
-507 NDDPEPDLPPESTY
+507 NEAPEPDVPESTY
-521 IDGVY
+521 IDGEY
-526 PVTVLCLPDAD
+526 PVTVLCLPDED
-537 MDFEAYN
+537 MDFVAYN
-544 LFAQVTIQDDKI
+544 LFATVAIRDDEI
-556 IKIDNV
+556 VGITNI
-562 YGDGGSGNDSYI
+562 YGDGGADNDSYI
-574 NKAVNG
+574 RRAING
-580 TSSKTGVVKQITEK
+580 TSSKAGVVDQIIKK

-616 CQQALNNAKRQ
+616 CQQALNNAKR

>member
-1 MGELLHVSSSPHIRS
+1 MDIREVIEKCKPFAPVLS
-16 KVTTDYLMKMVI
+16 AAVVAACVAGSLYGYKVPVYEMNASVEETQEQQDEVPVVKTSTEDAEDETAEDEEQAKGSFDLEDGVYQGTGTGYRGDI
-28 VALMPA
+28 
-34 TVAGVCFF
+34 TVAVKIKDKQIASIEILSASDDEPFF
-42 GWKALLLVCLSVAT
+42 GRAK
-56 CVATEGIYETL
+56 
-67 MHKPL
+67 
-72 TIWDGSA
+72 
-79 VITGLLLGLNL
+79 GL
-90 PASAPWWI
+90 I
-98 PVIGGV
+98 DQI
-104 FAILIVKQLFGGL
+104 IKKQ
-117 GQNIMNPALAARCFL
+117 
-132 LLSFTGQMTNFSAD
+132 ST
-146 GGLVKLVDTVSG
+146 KVDTVSG

-183 GSSQEGTSASQSQST
+183 GSSQEGTSGNQNTT
-198 PEAAGSV
+198 PEAVGSV
-205 QEPSAY
+205 QEPSSY

-219 GTGFAGNL
+219 GSGFAGNL
-227 KVEVVINGGKISNIQ
+227 KVEVVISGGKISSIQ

-255 ASGVINRIL
+255 ASGVISQIL
-264 GAQSTNGIDT
+264 NAQSTNNIDT

-301 VAAENRGSTGSDGT
+301 TAAENGGTSDGSD
-315 NTENKENTENNTTA
+315 TEKKDDTTTT
-329 VNGTLPY
+329 VTGTLPY

-350 DITVAVVI
+350 DITVAIVI
-358 QEKTLKAVLVI
+358 QENTLKAVLVI
-369 GEEDDDAF
+369 GEEDDDTF
-377 FGRAMDVVTQMMKK
+377 FNRAMDVVAQMMKK

-416 LEEAKR
+416 LEEARR
-422 VTNGETDTDD
+422 VTNGETDD

-464 AVVKVRLKDARKV
+464 AVVKVRLKDARKA

-483 QTQLDEAAVQLNQA
+483 QTQLDEAAAELNQA
-497 VTELQISDGT
+497 VKELRISDGS
-507 NDDPEPDLPPESTY
+507 NEAPEPDVPESTY
-521 IDGVY
+521 IDGEY
-526 PVTVLCLPDAD
+526 PVTVLCLPDED
-537 MDFEAYN
+537 MDFVAYN
-544 LFAQVTIQDDKI
+544 LFATVAIRDDEI
-556 IKIDNV
+556 VGITNI
-562 YGDGGSGNDSYI
+562 YGDGGADNDSYI
-574 NKAVNG
+574 RRAING
-580 TSSKTGVVKQITEK
+580 TSSKAGVVDQIIKK

-616 CQQALNNAKRQ
+616 CQQALNNAKR

>member
-1 MGELLHVSSSPHIRS
+1 MDIREVIEKCKPFAPVLSAAVVAACVAGSLYGYKVPVYEMNASVGETQEQQDEVPVVKTSTEDAEDETAEDEEQAKGSFDLEDGVYQGSGTGYRGDI
-16 KVTTDYLMKMVI
+16 
-28 VALMPA
+28 
-34 TVAGVCFF
+34 TVAVKIKDKQIVSIEILSASDDEPFF
-42 GWKALLLVCLSVAT
+42 GRAK
-56 CVATEGIYETL
+56 
-67 MHKPL
+67 
-72 TIWDGSA
+72 
-79 VITGLLLGLNL
+79 GL
-90 PASAPWWI
+90 I
-98 PVIGGV
+98 DQI
-104 FAILIVKQLFGGL
+104 IKKQ
-117 GQNIMNPALAARCFL
+117 
-132 LLSFTGQMTNFSAD
+132 ST
-146 GGLVKLVDTVSG
+146 KVDTVSG

-183 GSSQEGTSASQSQST
+183 GSSQEGTSGNQNTT
-198 PEAAGSV
+198 PEAVGSV
-205 QEPSAY
+205 QEPASY

-219 GTGFAGNL
+219 GSGFAGNL
-227 KVEVVINGGKISNIQ
+227 KVEVVISGGKISSIQ

-255 ASGVINRIL
+255 ASGVISQIL
-264 GAQSTNGIDT
+264 NAQSTNNIDT

-301 VAAENRGSTGSDGT
+301 TAAENGGTSDGSD
-315 NTENKENTENNTTA
+315 TEKKDDTTTT
-329 VNGTLPY
+329 VTGTLPY

-350 DITVAVVI
+350 DITVAIVI
-358 QEKTLKAVLVI
+358 QENTLKAVLVI
-369 GEEDDDAF
+369 GEEDDDTF
-377 FGRAMDVVTQMMKK
+377 FNRAMDVVTQMMKK

-416 LEEAKR
+416 LEEARR
-422 VTNGETDTDD
+422 VTNGETDD

-464 AVVKVRLKDARKV
+464 AVVKVRLKDARKA

-483 QTQLDEAAVQLNQA
+483 QTQLDEAAAELNQA
-497 VTELQISDGT
+497 VKELRISDGS
-507 NDDPEPDLPPESTY
+507 NEAPEPDVPESTY
-521 IDGVY
+521 IDGEY
-526 PVTVLCLPDAD
+526 PVTVLCLPDED
-537 MDFEAYN
+537 MDFVAYN
-544 LFAQVTIQDDKI
+544 LFATVAIRDDEI
-556 IKIDNV
+556 VGITNI
-562 YGDGGSGNDSYI
+562 YGDGGADNDSYI
-574 NKAVNG
+574 RRAING
-580 TSSKTGVVKQITEK
+580 TSSKAGVVDQIIKK

-616 CQQALNNAKRQ
+616 CQQALNNAKR

>member
-1 MGELLHVSSSPHIRS
+1 MKNYLFTLL
-16 KVTTDYLMKMVI
+16 
-28 VALMPA
+28 A
-34 TVAGVCFF
+34 
-42 GWKALLLVCLSVAT
+42 
-56 CVATEGIYETL
+56 
-67 MHKPL
+67 
-72 TIWDGSA
+72 
-79 VITGLLLGLNL
+79 
-90 PASAPWWI
+90 
-98 PVIGGV
+98 
-104 FAILIVKQLFGGL
+104 
-117 GQNIMNPALAARCFL
+117 
-132 LLSFTGQMTNFSAD
+132 LSFVLAGCNGSKQAKTVTLGPNPFITHMYTADPSAHVWEDGRLYVYASHDVDPPRGCDLMDRYHVFSTD
-146 GGLVKLVDTVSG
+146 DMVNWTDH
-158 ATYSSK
+158 
-164 GIISAVKNAL
+164 
-174 TGEKDSGTT
+174 GEILN
-183 GSSQEGTSASQSQST
+183 SSQVSWGRKEGGFMWA
-198 PEAAGSV
+198 PDC
-205 QEPSAY
+205 AY

-227 KVEVVINGGKISNIQ
+227 KVEVVISGGKISNIQ

-255 ASGVINRIL
+255 ASGVINQIL

-296 AATES
+296 AATET
-301 VAAENRGSTGSDGT
+301 AAADNGGNSGSDGT
-315 NTENKENTENNTTA
+315 NTVNKENTENNTTA
-329 VNGTLPY
+329 VTGTLPY
-336 NEGVYYG
+336 NDGVYYG

-350 DITVAVVI
+350 DITVAIVI

-422 VTNGETDTDD
+422 VTNGETDTAD
-432 DNNVVQLNT
+432 DNNGVQLNT
-441 EEVEKAIDAVNELN
+441 GEVEKVIDAVNELN

-464 AVVKVRLKDARKV
+464 AVVKVRLKDARKA

-483 QTQLDEAAVQLNQA
+483 QAQLDEAAAQLNQA
-497 VTELQISDGT
+497 IAELRISDGT
-507 NDDPEPDLPPESTY
+507 NEDPEPDLPPESTY

-616 CQQALNNAKRQ
+616 CQQAFNNAKRQ

>member
-1 MGELLHVSSSPHIRS
+1 MDIREVIEKCKPFAPVLSAAVVAACVAGSLYGYKVPVYEMNASVGETQEQQDEVPVVKTSTEDAEDETAEDEEQAKGSFDLEDGVYQGTGTGYRGDI
-16 KVTTDYLMKMVI
+16 
-28 VALMPA
+28 
-34 TVAGVCFF
+34 TVAVKIKDKQIASIEILSASDDEPFF
-42 GWKALLLVCLSVAT
+42 GRAK
-56 CVATEGIYETL
+56 
-67 MHKPL
+67 
-72 TIWDGSA
+72 
-79 VITGLLLGLNL
+79 GL
-90 PASAPWWI
+90 I
-98 PVIGGV
+98 DQI
-104 FAILIVKQLFGGL
+104 IKKQ
-117 GQNIMNPALAARCFL
+117 
-132 LLSFTGQMTNFSAD
+132 ST
-146 GGLVKLVDTVSG
+146 KVDTVSG

-183 GSSQEGTSASQSQST
+183 GSSQEETSASQNQST

-205 QEPSAY
+205 QEPAAY

-227 KVEVVINGGKISNIQ
+227 KVEVVISGGKISSIQ

-255 ASGVINRIL
+255 ASGVINQIL

-296 AATES
+296 AAAETA
-301 VAAENRGSTGSDGT
+301 AAENGGNTGSDGT
-315 NTENKENTENNTTA
+315 NTENKENTDNNTTA
-329 VNGTLPY
+329 VTGTLPY

-350 DITVAVVI
+350 DITVAIVI
-358 QEKTLKAVLVI
+358 QEKTLKAVLII

-377 FGRAMDVVTQMMKK
+377 FGRALDVVTQMMKK

-441 EEVEKAIDAVNELN
+441 EEVEKAIDGVNALN
-455 GSDYTSASW
+455 GGDYTSASW
-464 AVVKVRLKDARKV
+464 AVVKVRLKDARKA
-477 LKNATE
+477 LKNATG
-483 QTQLDEAAVQLNQA
+483 QVQLDEAAAQLNQA
-497 VTELQISDGT
+497 VQELQISDGT
-507 NDDPEPDLPPESTY
+507 NEDPEPDLPPESTY
-521 IDGVY
+521 MDGVY

-580 TSSKTGVVKQITEK
+580 TSSKTGVVKQIIDK
-594 GNLDGIDTVSRATCT
+594 GNLDGIDAVSRATCT

>member
-1 MGELLHVSSSPHIRS
+1 MDIR
-16 KVTTDYLMKMVI
+16 KVIEKCKPFAPVLSAAV
-28 VALMPA
+28 VAACVAGSLYGYKVPVYEMNASVEETQEQQDEVPVVKTSTEDA
-34 TVAGVCFF
+34 EDETAEDEEQAKGSFDLEDGVYQGTGTGYRGDITVAVKIKDKQIASIEILSASDDEPFF
-42 GWKALLLVCLSVAT
+42 GRAK
-56 CVATEGIYETL
+56 
-67 MHKPL
+67 
-72 TIWDGSA
+72 
-79 VITGLLLGLNL
+79 GL
-90 PASAPWWI
+90 I
-98 PVIGGV
+98 DQI
-104 FAILIVKQLFGGL
+104 IKKQ
-117 GQNIMNPALAARCFL
+117 
-132 LLSFTGQMTNFSAD
+132 ST
-146 GGLVKLVDTVSG
+146 KVDTVSG

-183 GSSQEGTSASQSQST
+183 GSSQEGTSGNQNTT
-198 PEAAGSV
+198 PEAVGSV
-205 QEPSAY
+205 QEPSSY

-219 GTGFAGNL
+219 GSGFAGNL
-227 KVEVVINGGKISNIQ
+227 KVEVVISGGKISSIQ

-255 ASGVINRIL
+255 ASGVISQIL
-264 GAQSTNGIDT
+264 NAQSTNNIDT

-301 VAAENRGSTGSDGT
+301 TAAENGGTSDGSD
-315 NTENKENTENNTTA
+315 TEKKDDTTTT
-329 VNGTLPY
+329 VTGTLPY

-350 DITVAVVI
+350 DITVAIVI
-358 QEKTLKAVLVI
+358 QENTLKAVLVI
-369 GEEDDDAF
+369 GEEDDDTF
-377 FGRAMDVVTQMMKK
+377 FNRAMDVVTQMMKK

-416 LEEAKR
+416 LEEARR
-422 VTNGETDTDD
+422 VTNGETDD

-464 AVVKVRLKDARKV
+464 AVVKVRLKDARKA

-483 QTQLDEAAVQLNQA
+483 QTQLDEAAAELNQA
-497 VTELQISDGT
+497 VKELRISDGS
-507 NDDPEPDLPPESTY
+507 NEAPEPDVPESIY
-521 IDGVY
+521 IDGEY
-526 PVTVLCLPDAD
+526 PVTVLCLPDED
-537 MDFEAYN
+537 MDFVAYN
-544 LFAQVTIQDDKI
+544 LFATVTIRDDEI
-556 IKIDNV
+556 VGITNI
-562 YGDGGSGNDSYI
+562 YGDGGSDNDSYI
-574 NKAVNG
+574 RRAING
-580 TSSKTGVVKQITEK
+580 TSSKAGVVDQIIKK

-616 CQQALNNAKRQ
+616 CQQALNNAKR

>member
-1 MGELLHVSSSPHIRS
+1 MDIREVIEKCKPFAPVLSAAVVAACVAGSLYGYKVPVYEMNASVGETQEQQDEVPVVKTSTEDAEDETAEDEEQAKGSFDLEDGVYQGSGTGYRGDI
-16 KVTTDYLMKMVI
+16 
-28 VALMPA
+28 
-34 TVAGVCFF
+34 TVAVKIKDKQIVSIEILSASDDEPFF
-42 GWKALLLVCLSVAT
+42 GRAK
-56 CVATEGIYETL
+56 
-67 MHKPL
+67 
-72 TIWDGSA
+72 
-79 VITGLLLGLNL
+79 GL
-90 PASAPWWI
+90 I
-98 PVIGGV
+98 DQI
-104 FAILIVKQLFGGL
+104 IKKQ
-117 GQNIMNPALAARCFL
+117 
-132 LLSFTGQMTNFSAD
+132 ST
-146 GGLVKLVDTVSG
+146 KVDTVSG

-183 GSSQEGTSASQSQST
+183 GSSQEGTSGNQNTT
-198 PEAAGSV
+198 PEAVGSV
-205 QEPSAY
+205 QEPSSY

-219 GTGFAGNL
+219 GSGFAGNL
-227 KVEVVINGGKISNIQ
+227 KVEVVISGGKISSIQ

-255 ASGVINRIL
+255 ASGVISQIL
-264 GAQSTNGIDT
+264 NAQSTNNIDT

-301 VAAENRGSTGSDGT
+301 TAAENGGTSDGSD
-315 NTENKENTENNTTA
+315 TEKKDDTTTT
-329 VNGTLPY
+329 VTGTLPY

-350 DITVAVVI
+350 DITVAIVI
-358 QEKTLKAVLVI
+358 QENTLKAVLVI
-369 GEEDDDAF
+369 GEEDDDTF
-377 FGRAMDVVTQMMKK
+377 FNRAMDVVTQIMKK

-416 LEEAKR
+416 LEEARR
-422 VTNGETDTDD
+422 VTNGETDD

-464 AVVKVRLKDARKV
+464 AVVKVRLKDARKA

-483 QTQLDEAAVQLNQA
+483 QTQLDEAAAELNQA
-497 VTELQISDGT
+497 VKELRISDGS
-507 NDDPEPDLPPESTY
+507 NEDPEPDVPESTY
-521 IDGVY
+521 IDGEY
-526 PVTVLCLPDAD
+526 PVTVLCLPDED
-537 MDFEAYN
+537 MDFVAYN
-544 LFAQVTIQDDKI
+544 LFATVAIRDDEI
-556 IKIDNV
+556 VGITNI
-562 YGDGGSGNDSYI
+562 YGDGGADNDSYI
-574 NKAVNG
+574 RRAING
-580 TSSKTGVVKQITEK
+580 TSSKAGVVDQIIKK

-616 CQQALNNAKRQ
+616 CQQALNNAKR